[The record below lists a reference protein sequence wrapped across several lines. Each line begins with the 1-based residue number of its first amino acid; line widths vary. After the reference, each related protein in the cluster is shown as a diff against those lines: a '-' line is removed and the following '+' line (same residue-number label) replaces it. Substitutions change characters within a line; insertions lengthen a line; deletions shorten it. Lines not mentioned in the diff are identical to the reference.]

1 MEIKH
6 QDYVLIGFM
15 SFILC
20 SAPICRSHPQKQTEY
35 WMTASS
41 QHILGIEVI
50 KSEKIFKTLVVR
62 RHKVIY
68 QHVLEIS

>member
-1 MEIKH
+1 
-6 QDYVLIGFM
+6 
-15 SFILC
+15 
-20 SAPICRSHPQKQTEY
+20 
-35 WMTASS
+35 MTASS

-62 RHKVIY
+62 RHKVIN